1 MGSLSH
7 VVWEGSGEEVSSE
20 FVTRPLFLG
29 SEDECMAYSVGLY
42 NLLID
47 ITPDWKSLWVHVA
60 PITDPEFLGALWC
73 VDSGEIAWCETVIVS
88 ADRGEEETVIVWGD
102 VSDIVESGD
111 LVDGHPVSSDHVL
124 WDECYMIHQ
133 YGNYEVLSA
142 WGFPLRSV
150 EGVCVGGLRS
160 I

>member
-1 MGSLSH
+1 MGSCSH
-7 VVWEGSGEEVSSE
+7 VVWEGSGEEVSAE

-29 SEDECMAYSVGLY
+29 SEEECMAYSVGLY

-60 PITDPEFLGALWC
+60 PITDPDWSGALWC
-73 VDSGEIAWCETVIVS
+73 VDSGEVAWCELITVGNKNENKKS
-88 ADRGEEETVIVWGD
+88 IVWGE
-102 VSDIVESGD
+102 VADIVESGD

-124 WDECYMIHQ
+124 WDECYMICED
-133 YGNYEVLSA
+133 GEISEMSA
-142 WGFPLRSV
+142 WGFPLSFV